1 MKMKRIKICNYVQ
14 QELQELREKCNF
26 TDEELAYF
34 NLKAKDKSNIQI
46 SFEMHVSESKVERL
60 SRQVKNKIFKVKGE

>member
-1 MKMKRIKICNYVQ
+1 MKRIKICNYVQ

-60 SRQVKNKIFKVKGE
+60 SRQVKNKIFKVEGK